1 MSICRF
7 EGKQYHFCI
16 LCVCRTDPPTP
27 PSASA
32 EKSKMVP
39 FIKGVQECM
48 KNKDFWL
55 LNMLFSVTVA
65 ICMALVVNLE
75 AALCPNGYT
84 PYFSASISSL
94 SMIGIGTIFSGYIA
108 GLVDETKEFEKYGK
122 ILLAVTIVFFF
133 ALQFF
138 MFSADNEFFIVIC
151 MIISGMTALSIY
163 PIAPGLTGS

>member
-1 MSICRF
+1 
-7 EGKQYHFCI
+7 
-16 LCVCRTDPPTP
+16 
-27 PSASA
+27 
-32 EKSKMVP
+32 
-39 FIKGVQECM
+39 M

-108 GLVDETKEFEKYGK
+108 GLVDKTKEFEKYGK
-122 ILLAVTIVFFF
+122 ILLAVTIFSFFV
-133 ALQFF
+133 LQFF
-138 MFSADNEFFIVIC
+138 MFSADNEFFIVVC

-163 PIAPGLTGS
+163 PIAPGSTLLGKCKVEKPQQNN